1 MMKKLISFLLSITL
15 CSSMMTIFPAA
26 SWDLNEEQA
35 VEGDISSYVQVEEV
49 TFGEP
54 EPIAEPLNEEE
65 LYQLEWVGDL
75 FEAETETD
83 EAQPMAFICCTIR
96 NRGRGTNFTISG
108 RLSNELSFYSWKL
121 WSS

>member
-1 MMKKLISFLLSITL
+1 MKKLISFLLSITL

-54 EPIAEPLNEEE
+54 EPIAEPLNEEDV
-65 LYQLEWVGDL
+65 YQLVWVGD
-75 FEAETETD
+75 FIEAVSD
-83 EAQPMAFICCTIR
+83 
-96 NRGRGTNFTISG
+96 
-108 RLSNELSFYSWKL
+108 
-121 WSS
+121 

>member
-1 MMKKLISFLLSITL
+1 ML
-15 CSSMMTIFPAA
+15 TIFPAA

-54 EPIAEPLNEEE
+54 EPIAKPLNEEE

-83 EAQPMAFICCTIR
+83 EAQPMADLPDLSVR
-96 NRGRGTNFTISG
+96 NLKIFQIQFVS
-108 RLSNELSFYSWKL
+108 LQA
-121 WSS
+121 